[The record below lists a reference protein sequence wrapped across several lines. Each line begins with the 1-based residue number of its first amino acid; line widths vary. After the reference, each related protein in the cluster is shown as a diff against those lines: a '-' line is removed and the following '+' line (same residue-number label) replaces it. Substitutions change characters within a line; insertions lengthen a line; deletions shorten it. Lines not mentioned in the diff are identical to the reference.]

1 MRFSVPDH
9 CSFIHTIGTL
19 RTTLVGDW
27 VRTLL
32 GWAGP
37 LITGYRATLRGKR
50 EHEVYKITLTKTL
63 KIYTDLFGVLRVVA
77 VFQS

>member
-1 MRFSVPDH
+1 MSDH
-9 CSFIHTIGTL
+9 CSFVHTIGTL

-32 GWAGP
+32 GRAGP
-37 LITGYRATLRGKR
+37 LTTGYRTALRGTSD
-50 EHEVYKITLTKTL
+50 HEVYKITLTYVL
-63 KIYTDLFGVLRVVA
+63 KIYTDCLAFYVMVP